1 MDEEMEELVL
11 TAEPIVAEEF
21 EVDFDYEFDA
31 PQYHDF
37 TLPETPAKARENEL
51 WFDSAASYPP
61 SPFILKFNWRYDFP
75 ADTASVSCD
84 SRGGSMSSIGN
95 VSYFETDSEAFD
107 IYQINRGPEFCG
119 DMDQDVSK
127 SKTKSFAKSSI
138 QRSSTLM
145 KPTASYLAKY
155 NQLQEFHFNHFLR
168 SQKIVKSDK
177 SSLNSSTIENLAT
190 KRQKLEAGF
199 LPKVGLLEINSVNCR
214 SKVTIP
220 REPNLETAHRAQKHR
235 AKAKV
240 DAESDEH
247 AKSNACNFKARPL
260 NRKILEAPL
269 PHPPKKS
276 TPQPTEFQ
284 VILNMFESS
293 CSSCDMSIFL
303 DGFSEIS
310 LLHILGLTQIAFTAV
325 QEFQLRTSERARQ
338 HACNNVAT
346 MHNHN
351 AISQNETK
359 DSRRP
364 NSVDALKE
372 EKCEGV
378 KKIKANPL
386 NKKISSGKGD
396 PGVFRNIRQDTAA
409 SMDNNFPMNKGSLN
423 EPPIDLFRKLSLA
436 SEVHNN
442 LKSQSKMPLVSKESK
457 ENAPQSFLL
466 EHEMKVFKEKSQ
478 KFGRNQYQCGSE
490 SSESRITEGG
500 SRFNFNREIVFVVQV
515 KRKVLIQFLPSCS
528 LLKDFILCLMVPVSA
543 ICFYNSH
550 TCHVSM

>member
-199 LPKVGLLEINSVNCR
+199 LPKVSHLKHQTHFLHKVPVKVGLLEINSVNCR

-359 DSRRP
+359 DSRRF
-364 NSVDALKE
+364 SVCGHIISLTQ
-372 EKCEGV
+372 
-378 KKIKANPL
+378 
-386 NKKISSGKGD
+386 ISSGKGD

-442 LKSQSKMPLVSKESK
+442 LKSQSKMPLVSK
-457 ENAPQSFLL
+457 
-466 EHEMKVFKEKSQ
+466 MKVFKEKSQ

>member
-11 TAEPIVAEEF
+11 TAEPIVAAEF

-37 TLPETPAKARENEL
+37 TLTETPAKARENEL

-84 SRGGSMSSIGN
+84 SRGGSTSSIGN

-168 SQKIVKSDK
+168 SQKIVKSEK
-177 SSLNSSTIENLAT
+177 SSLNSSTIENIAT

-199 LPKVGLLEINSVNCR
+199 LPKVGFLEINSVNCR

-220 REPNLETAHRAQKHR
+220 REPNLETAHRAQRHR

-269 PHPPKKS
+269 PHPSKKS
-276 TPQPTEFQ
+276 TPQPTEF
-284 VILNMFESS
+284 
-293 CSSCDMSIFL
+293 
-303 DGFSEIS
+303 
-310 LLHILGLTQIAFTAV
+310 

-351 AISQNETK
+351 AISQSETK

-372 EKCEGV
+372 EKCGV

-409 SMDNNFPMNKGSLN
+409 SMDSNFPMNKGSLN

-442 LKSQSKMPLVSKESK
+442 LKSQSKMPLVCKESK

-500 SRFNFNREIVFVVQV
+500 SRFNINREIV
-515 KRKVLIQFLPSCS
+515 
-528 LLKDFILCLMVPVSA
+528 MVGSG
-543 ICFYNSH
+543 
-550 TCHVSM
+550 

>member
-145 KPTASYLAKY
+145 KPTVML
-155 NQLQEFHFNHFLR
+155 NIFR

-199 LPKVGLLEINSVNCR
+199 LPK
-214 SKVTIP
+214 
-220 REPNLETAHRAQKHR
+220 
-235 AKAKV
+235 
-240 DAESDEH
+240 
-247 AKSNACNFKARPL
+247 
-260 NRKILEAPL
+260 
-269 PHPPKKS
+269 
-276 TPQPTEFQ
+276 
-284 VILNMFESS
+284 
-293 CSSCDMSIFL
+293 
-303 DGFSEIS
+303 
-310 LLHILGLTQIAFTAV
+310 
-325 QEFQLRTSERARQ
+325 
-338 HACNNVAT
+338 
-346 MHNHN
+346 
-351 AISQNETK
+351 
-359 DSRRP
+359 
-364 NSVDALKE
+364 
-372 EKCEGV
+372 
-378 KKIKANPL
+378 
-386 NKKISSGKGD
+386 
-396 PGVFRNIRQDTAA
+396 
-409 SMDNNFPMNKGSLN
+409 
-423 EPPIDLFRKLSLA
+423 
-436 SEVHNN
+436 
-442 LKSQSKMPLVSKESK
+442 
-457 ENAPQSFLL
+457 
-466 EHEMKVFKEKSQ
+466 
-478 KFGRNQYQCGSE
+478 
-490 SSESRITEGG
+490 
-500 SRFNFNREIVFVVQV
+500 
-515 KRKVLIQFLPSCS
+515 
-528 LLKDFILCLMVPVSA
+528 
-543 ICFYNSH
+543 
-550 TCHVSM
+550 

>member
-11 TAEPIVAEEF
+11 TAEPIVAAEF

-37 TLPETPAKARENEL
+37 TLTETPAKARENEL

-84 SRGGSMSSIGN
+84 SRGGSTSSIGN

-168 SQKIVKSDK
+168 SQKIVKSEK
-177 SSLNSSTIENLAT
+177 SSLNSSTIENIAT

-199 LPKVGLLEINSVNCR
+199 LPKVSHLKHQTHFLHKVPVKVGFLEINSVNCR

-220 REPNLETAHRAQKHR
+220 REPNLETAHRAQRHR

-269 PHPPKKS
+269 PHPSKKS

-310 LLHILGLTQIAFTAV
+310 LLHILGLTQIAFTAL

-351 AISQNETK
+351 AISQSETK

-372 EKCEGV
+372 EKCGV

-409 SMDNNFPMNKGSLN
+409 SMDSNMLLIALQENFSLLTHARISCQDSNFPMNKGSLN

-442 LKSQSKMPLVSKESK
+442 LKSQSKMPLVCK
-457 ENAPQSFLL
+457 
-466 EHEMKVFKEKSQ
+466 MKVFKEKSQ

-500 SRFNFNREIVFVVQV
+500 SRFNINRNLDI
-515 KRKVLIQFLPSCS
+515 R
-528 LLKDFILCLMVPVSA
+528 
-543 ICFYNSH
+543 
-550 TCHVSM
+550 

>member
-199 LPKVGLLEINSVNCR
+199 LPKVSHLKHQTHFLHKVPVKVGLLEINSVNCR

-220 REPNLETAHRAQKHR
+220 REPNLETAHRAKKHR

-276 TPQPTEFQ
+276 TPQPTEF
-284 VILNMFESS
+284 
-293 CSSCDMSIFL
+293 
-303 DGFSEIS
+303 
-310 LLHILGLTQIAFTAV
+310 

-500 SRFNFNREIVFVVQV
+500 SRFNFNRNLDI
-515 KRKVLIQFLPSCS
+515 R
-528 LLKDFILCLMVPVSA
+528 
-543 ICFYNSH
+543 
-550 TCHVSM
+550 

>member
-11 TAEPIVAEEF
+11 TAEPIVAAEF

-37 TLPETPAKARENEL
+37 TLTETPAKARENEL

-84 SRGGSMSSIGN
+84 SRGGSTSSIGN

-168 SQKIVKSDK
+168 SQKIVKSEK
-177 SSLNSSTIENLAT
+177 SSLNSSTIENIAT

-199 LPKVGLLEINSVNCR
+199 LPKVGFLEINSVNCR

-220 REPNLETAHRAQKHR
+220 REPNLETAHRAQRHR

-269 PHPPKKS
+269 PHPSKKS

-310 LLHILGLTQIAFTAV
+310 LLHILGLTQIAFTAL

-351 AISQNETK
+351 AISQSETK

-372 EKCEGV
+372 EKCGV

-409 SMDNNFPMNKGSLN
+409 SMDSNFPMNKGSLN

-442 LKSQSKMPLVSKESK
+442 LKSQSKMPLVCK
-457 ENAPQSFLL
+457 
-466 EHEMKVFKEKSQ
+466 MKVFKEKSQ

-500 SRFNFNREIVFVVQV
+500 SRFNINRNLDI
-515 KRKVLIQFLPSCS
+515 R
-528 LLKDFILCLMVPVSA
+528 
-543 ICFYNSH
+543 
-550 TCHVSM
+550 

>member
-11 TAEPIVAEEF
+11 TAEPIMAEEF

-31 PQYHDF
+31 PQYYDF
-37 TLPETPAKARENEL
+37 TLPETPAKAREVEL

-84 SRGGSMSSIGN
+84 SRGGSTSSI
-95 VSYFETDSEAFD
+95 
-107 IYQINRGPEFCG
+107 GPEFCG

-168 SQKIVKSDK
+168 SQKIVKSEK
-177 SSLNSSTIENLAT
+177 SSLNSSTIENIAT

-199 LPKVGLLEINSVNCR
+199 LPKVSHLKHQTHFLHKVPVKVGFLEINSVNCR

-220 REPNLETAHRAQKHR
+220 REPNLETAHRAQRHR

-269 PHPPKKS
+269 PHPSKKS
-276 TPQPTEFQ
+276 TPQPTEF
-284 VILNMFESS
+284 
-293 CSSCDMSIFL
+293 
-303 DGFSEIS
+303 
-310 LLHILGLTQIAFTAV
+310 

-351 AISQNETK
+351 AISQSETK

-409 SMDNNFPMNKGSLN
+409 SMVVYNGSFILSLDMLLIALQENFSLLTHARISCQDSNMLLIALQENFSLLTHARISCQDSNFPMNKGSLN

-442 LKSQSKMPLVSKESK
+442 LKSQSKMPLVCK
-457 ENAPQSFLL
+457 
-466 EHEMKVFKEKSQ
+466 MKVFKEKSQ

-500 SRFNFNREIVFVVQV
+500 SRFNINRNLDI
-515 KRKVLIQFLPSCS
+515 R
-528 LLKDFILCLMVPVSA
+528 
-543 ICFYNSH
+543 
-550 TCHVSM
+550 

>member
-84 SRGGSMSSIGN
+84 SRGGSTSSIGN

-199 LPKVGLLEINSVNCR
+199 LPKVSHLKHQTHFLHKVPVKVGLLEINSVNCR

-220 REPNLETAHRAQKHR
+220 REPNLETAHRAQRHR

-269 PHPPKKS
+269 PHPSKKS
-276 TPQPTEFQ
+276 TPQPTEF
-284 VILNMFESS
+284 
-293 CSSCDMSIFL
+293 
-303 DGFSEIS
+303 
-310 LLHILGLTQIAFTAV
+310 

-442 LKSQSKMPLVSKESK
+442 LKSQSKMPLVCKESK

-500 SRFNFNREIVFVVQV
+500 SRFNINRNLDI
-515 KRKVLIQFLPSCS
+515 R
-528 LLKDFILCLMVPVSA
+528 
-543 ICFYNSH
+543 
-550 TCHVSM
+550 